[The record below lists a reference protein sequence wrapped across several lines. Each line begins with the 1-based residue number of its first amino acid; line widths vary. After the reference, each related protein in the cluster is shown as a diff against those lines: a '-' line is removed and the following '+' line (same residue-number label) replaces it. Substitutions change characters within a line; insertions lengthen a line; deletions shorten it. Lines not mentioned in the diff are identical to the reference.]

1 MNSVHHIS
9 KKSVG
14 KEGYGFK
21 FLDLCVHI
29 FCEHKDSRKRKKISE
44 SINKVFSLFDAC
56 EHVPQLSHKICSRK
70 KEKDIDS
77 KTKCIFIRRELP
89 SGVARVLSESV
100 KFFVRELAERKEFAV
115 MHGACVSTP
124 QNSITLI
131 FLGEKGRG
139 KSTAT
144 KTLIE
149 MGYRFI
155 TEDTLIIN
163 LRKKKIVPMP
173 KPIFLKDEKGKFKDI
188 FIPPSYEKNP
198 SKRKVVVLILS
209 KKIKDKKELKKFKV
223 KIKKIGVSFDNISLS
238 GAKRELIR
246 KGLITQIE
254 KEKGILFALKQTYM
268 LNKADK
274 KALLDFL
281 SRCEYFMLDVV

>member
-1 MNSVHHIS
+1 MQKQS
-9 KKSVG
+9 
-14 KEGYGFK
+14 YGFK

-29 FCEHKDSRKRKKISE
+29 FCEQRDSRKRKKISE
-44 SINKVFSLFDAC
+44 NISKVFYLFDTC
-56 EHVPQLSHKICSRK
+56 EHVSQLPHKKRYRRK
-70 KEKDIDS
+70 KGEGVDS
-77 KTKCIFIRRELP
+77 KTKCIFVRREIP
-89 SGVARVLSESV
+89 SEVARALSKSV
-100 KFFVRELAERKEFAV
+100 EFFVRELAERKEFAV

-131 FLGEKGRG
+131 FLGKKGRG

-144 KTLIE
+144 KTLLE

-155 TEDTLIIN
+155 TEDTIIIN
-163 LRKKKIVPMP
+163 LQKKKIVPMP
-173 KPIFLKDEKGKFKDI
+173 KPIFLKDEKGKFKEI

-198 SKRKVVVLILS
+198 RKRKVIVLILS
-209 KKIKDKKELKKFKV
+209 KKIKDKKALKRFKT
-223 KIKKIGVSFDNISLS
+223 KIREIGVSFENMKLRE
-238 GAKRELIR
+238 AKGELVK

-268 LNKADK
+268 LNKSDK

-281 SRCEYFMLDVV
+281 SRCEYFMLGIV